1 MTKKNCHKIKLRFQL
16 LKHILNMTKKHTT
29 KRGGLGPRFL
39 SRGYKKCG
47 PRLTEAAFSKNG
59 A

>member
-1 MTKKNCHKIKLRFQL
+1 MAMHACF
-16 LKHILNMTKKHTT
+16 TT
-29 KRGGLGPRFL
+29 KRGGLGPRFI
-39 SRGYKKCG
+39 SRGYKKRG